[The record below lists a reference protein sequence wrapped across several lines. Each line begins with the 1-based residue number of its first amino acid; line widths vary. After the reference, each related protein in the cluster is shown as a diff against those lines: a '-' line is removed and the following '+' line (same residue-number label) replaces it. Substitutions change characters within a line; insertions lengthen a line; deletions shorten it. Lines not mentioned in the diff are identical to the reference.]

1 MSNEHLVPVVI
12 QDLVHL
18 LLGGKNSSFTQD
30 SLVQRLEAIRDY
42 CERALQKFEQQR
54 NMRLK

>member
-1 MSNEHLVPVVI
+1 MSNDHLVPVVI

-42 CERALQKFEQQR
+42 CDRSLQKYQQQK
-54 NMRLK
+54 NMSRK